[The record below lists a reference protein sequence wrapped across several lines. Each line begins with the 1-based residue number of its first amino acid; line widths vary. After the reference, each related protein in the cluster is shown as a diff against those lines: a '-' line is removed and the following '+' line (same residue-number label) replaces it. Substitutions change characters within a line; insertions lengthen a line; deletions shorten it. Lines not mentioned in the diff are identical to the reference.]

1 MLSALFLCKKEHEME
16 RYTTNTMTIERKGIF
31 DRNRKKRFELTFLCK
46 DSKQKKSILVIGL
59 NPASEDIS
67 IIDTTTTFILNNLI
81 PMGYTTITI
90 CNLYGELFKQ
100 RLKPSEV
107 PNNTE
112 NRKYLEEALKR
123 GFDTIL
129 LGYGNT
135 FLTNRFVREEKEYLI
150 RLLSNYKE
158 KVVDIVDDKG
168 EYERLTA
175 IHPLMAGRYFPGRWK
190 LRPFVFEKEK
200 AEMGNDKV
208 SDSMEKVDS
217 KKLLGKTEKAGDG
230 KQPEKIMKSAKEE
243 REKKS
248 DEKGGSNQDS
258 KSVVP
263 AETTE

>member
-1 MLSALFLCKKEHEME
+1 ME
-16 RYTTNTMTIERKGIF
+16 RYTTNTMTIERNGIF
-31 DRNRKKRFELTFLCK
+31 DRNRKKRFELTFTCK
-46 DSKQKKSILVIGL
+46 DGKQKKSILVIGL

-112 NRKYLEEALKR
+112 NRKYLEETLKR

-135 FLTNRFVREEKEYLI
+135 FLTNKFVKEEKAYL
-150 RLLSNYKE
+150 RKLLSSYKE
-158 KVVDIVDDKG
+158 KVVHIVDDKG

-190 LRPFVFEKEK
+190 LRPFIFEKEK
-200 AEMGNDKV
+200 EKTDDDKAPN
-208 SDSMEKVDS
+208 SKEKANIEKMS
-217 KKLLGKTEKAGDG
+217 GKTAKSRDG
-230 KQPEKIMKSAKEE
+230 KQSEKTGNPAKEE
-243 REKKS
+243 GEKKS
-248 DEKGGSNQDS
+248 DEKGGSNKDS
-258 KSVVP
+258 EPVAPV
-263 AETTE
+263 ETTE